1 MKELHLICNAHLDPV
16 WQWDWNEGAT
26 AALATFYAACEIAD
40 EYDYIFCH
48 NEALLYEFVETY
60 DPALFERIKGLVK
73 AGKWHI
79 MGGWYV
85 QPDCNIPSGE
95 GFIRQIESGL
105 SYFKEKFGVIPT
117 AAVNFDSF
125 GHTQGLV
132 QILSKCGYEGYICCR
147 PMPEFMTLPA
157 NYVEWKGFDGST
169 VKTARF
175 DDLTIYT
182 NGLGDAVNAVKR
194 KMKPWEKDGEEIAFA
209 LWGVGN
215 HGGGAS
221 RKDLSELAVYMEE
234 QKEAGVHV
242 FHSTP
247 EAFFAASKPSAV
259 WDEALQP
266 CFVKC
271 YTSISRLKRRYAEL
285 ENKLLTTEKICA
297 YADAEGVYEYN
308 LAAFDD
314 AQKRMAMVQFHDVLS
329 GTCIIEGEKSSMQ
342 KLDYALELLDKEFTK
357 AFMGLCRDYEKAV
370 PLKYPI
376 FVYNPTPYAEEAIF
390 TGDFFL
396 LDGICSDTEGYEF
409 TVKRDVRG
417 GSAAAVPFQIIKE
430 SSCINM
436 DRSKRLAIKDTLN
449 PLSVTRYD
457 VEVRRGK
464 KNILDRTPQTEFDLP
479 GETKA
484 VFDPVGG
491 ALASFSVNGYEFLN
505 DGAFTPVIY
514 DDNPDPWGWYMST
527 VGTNCRRADCTIPLR
542 VIERGDLLTTVESF
556 YTTGKSDIRVAYT
569 LYKDFNYVDVTVNVY
584 WNDAGKGLKLELPLP
599 EEGIF
604 MGQTAFGTQTY
615 TSDLEQCSQRFV
627 GMFIG
632 DKLLTV
638 FKDGTYGCSYENDKL
653 YLDLLNGSV
662 YCAHPIGDRPIMD
675 EERFQP
681 YIDLGRHEFTF
692 RLELCDLNDVERK
705 AAAFT
710 QKPYALNFYPHGTGE
725 RHETPAVN
733 LSDKTVTLS
742 CFRKTDPD
750 TYMVRLYNGFDGDK
764 TCTCTV
770 FGKALDLSFGKYE
783 VKTLLYRKGELTE
796 QRSMLAI

>member
-40 EYDYIFCH
+40 EYEYIFCH

-73 AGKWHI
+73 AGKWHV

-95 GFIRQIESGL
+95 GFVRQIESGL

-132 QILSKCGYEGYICCR
+132 QILSKCGYSGYICCR
-147 PMPEFMTLPA
+147 PMKELKEFPA
-157 NYVEWKGFDGST
+157 NYMEWKGFDGSSI
-169 VKTARF
+169 KAARF

-182 NGLGDAVNAVKR
+182 NDLGDAVNAVKR
-194 KMKPWEKDGEEIAFA
+194 KMQPWNAQGEEIAFA

-221 RKDLSELAVYMEE
+221 RKDLSELAVFMEE
-234 QKEAGVHV
+234 QEAEGVHV

-259 WDEALQP
+259 WDDALQP

-271 YTSISRLKRRYAEL
+271 YTSIARLKHRYAEL

-297 YADAEGVYEYN
+297 YADAEGVYNYN
-308 LAAFDD
+308 FDAFDD

-357 AFMGLCRDYEKAV
+357 AFMGLCRDYECAV

-376 FVYNPTPYAEEAIF
+376 FVYNPNPHAEEAIF

-396 LDGICSDTEGYEF
+396 LSGICSDTEGYEF
-409 TVKRDVRG
+409 TVIRDG
-417 GSAAAVPFQIIKE
+417 KPVPFQMVKE
-430 SSCINM
+430 SSCINL

-457 VEVRRGK
+457 VEVRRGAK
-464 KNILDRTPQTEFDLP
+464 KFLDRTPQTEFDLP

-491 ALASFSVNGYEFLN
+491 ALASFSVKGYEYLN
-505 DGAFTPVIY
+505 NGAFTPIVY
-514 DDNPDPWGWYMST
+514 DDNEDPWGWHMRT
-527 VGTNCRRADCTIPLR
+527 VGKNYTPATCEIPLR
-542 VIERGDLLTTVESF
+542 VIERGDLLTTVESL

-569 LYKDFNYVDVTVNVY
+569 LYKDLNYIDVTVNVY

-599 EEGIF
+599 EGGIF

-615 TSDLEQCSQRFV
+615 THDLEQCSQRFV
-627 GMFIG
+627 GVFIG

-662 YCAHPIGDRPIMD
+662 YCAHPVGDLPIVD
-675 EERFQP
+675 DQRFNR

-692 RLELCDLNDVERK
+692 RLELCDEADLETK
-705 AAAFT
+705 AVAFT

-725 RHETPAVN
+725 RKEKAPVT
-733 LSDKTVTLS
+733 LSDSVISLS
-742 CFRKTDPD
+742 CFRKVDAD
-750 TYMVRLYNGFDGDK
+750 TYMIRLLNNTADSRACD
-764 TCTCTV
+764 CTA
-770 FGKALDLSFGKYE
+770 FGETLSLTFGKYE
-783 VKTLLYRKGELTE
+783 VKTLLYSGGKLWEHD
-796 QRSMLAI
+796 SMLKL

>member
-1 MKELHLICNAHLDPV
+1 MKQLHLICNAHLDPV

-26 AALATFYAACEIAD
+26 AALATFYAAVEIAE
-40 EYDYIFCH
+40 EYDYVFCH
-48 NEALLYEFVETY
+48 NEALLYEYVETY
-60 DPALFERIKGLVK
+60 DPALFARIKGLVK

-105 SYFKEKFGVIPT
+105 TYFKEKFGIIPSV
-117 AAVNFDSF
+117 AVNFDSF

-132 QILSKCGYEGYICCR
+132 QILSKCGYDGYICCR
-147 PMPEFMTLPA
+147 PMPEFLTLPS
-157 NYVEWKGFDGST
+157 NHVEWTGFDGSS
-169 VKTARF
+169 VHAARF
-175 DDLTIYT
+175 EDLTIYT
-182 NGLGDAVNAVKR
+182 NDLGDAVNAVKR
-194 KMKPWEKDGEEIAFA
+194 KLQPWGDEDVAFA
-209 LWGVGN
+209 LWGIGN

-221 RKDLSELAVYMEE
+221 RKDLRELAVYMEE
-234 QKEAGVHV
+234 QKEQGVAV

-247 EAFFAASKPSAV
+247 EAFFAASKPTET
-259 WDEALQP
+259 WNEALQP

-271 YTSISRLKRRYAEL
+271 YTSIARLKRRYAEV
-285 ENKLLTTEKICA
+285 ENKLLTAEKICA
-297 YADAEGVYEYN
+297 YAAAEGVYDYDFD
-308 LAAFDD
+308 AFAD
-314 AQKRMAMVQFHDVLS
+314 AQKKMAMVQFHDVLS

-396 LDGICSDTEGYEF
+396 LNGICSETEGFEF
-409 TVKRDVRG
+409 TVKRDG
-417 GSAAAVPFQIIKE
+417 EPVPFQIVKE

-436 DRSKRLAIKDTLN
+436 DRSKRMAIKAALN
-449 PLSVTRYD
+449 PLSMTRFD
-457 VEVRRGK
+457 VEVSRGK

-484 VFDPVGG
+484 VFDPEGG
-491 ALASFSVNGYEFLN
+491 ALASFSVKGYDYLN
-505 DGAFTPVIY
+505 NGAFTPLIY

-527 VGTNCRRADCTIPLR
+527 VGTNYRRADCKIPLR
-542 VIERGDLLTTVESF
+542 VIERGDLLTTVESL

-569 LYKDFNYVDVTVNVY
+569 LYKDFNYIDVTVNAY

-599 EEGIF
+599 EGGIF

-615 TSDLEQCSQRFV
+615 TPDLEQCSQRFV

-662 YCAHPIGDRPIMD
+662 YCAHPVGDRPIMD

-692 RLELCDLNDVERK
+692 RLELCDLKDVERK
-705 AAAFT
+705 ATAFT
-710 QKPYALNFYPHGTGE
+710 QKPYALNFYPHGTGM
-725 RHETPAVN
+725 RHETPVVT
-733 LSDKTVTLS
+733 LSDETVALS
-742 CFRKTDPD
+742 CFRKIDED
-750 TYMVRLYNGFDGDK
+750 TYMVRLYNGIDGNK

-770 FGKALDLSFGKYE
+770 FGKALELAFGKYE
-783 VKTLLYRKGELTE
+783 VKTLLYRNGELTE
-796 QRSMLAI
+796 QRSMLAL

>member
-26 AALATFYAACEIAD
+26 AALATFYAACDIAN

-48 NEALLYEFVETY
+48 NEALLYEYVETY
-60 DPALFERIKGLVK
+60 DPALFARIKELVA

-105 SYFKEKFGVIPT
+105 SYFKEKFGVIPSV
-117 AAVNFDSF
+117 AINMDSF

-132 QILSKCGYEGYICCR
+132 QILSKCGYGGYICCR
-147 PMPEFMTLPA
+147 PMPEFLTLPS
-157 NYVEWKGFDGST
+157 NHVEWQGFDGSS
-169 VKTARF
+169 VHAARF
-175 DDLTIYT
+175 EDLTIYT
-182 NGLGDAVNAVKR
+182 NDLGDAVNAVKR
-194 KMKPWEKDGEEIAFA
+194 KMKPWRDEDVAFA
-209 LWGVGN
+209 LWGIGN

-221 RKDLSELAVYMEE
+221 RKDLAELEVYMAEAKEE
-234 QKEAGVHV
+234 GIAV

-247 EAFFAASKPSAV
+247 EAFFAASKPTEV
-259 WDEALQP
+259 WNDALQP

-271 YTSISRLKRRYAEL
+271 YTSIARLKRRYAEL
-285 ENKLLTTEKICA
+285 ENKLLVTEKICA
-297 YADAEGVYEYN
+297 YADAEGVYDYN
-308 LAAFDD
+308 FAAFDD

-396 LDGICSDTEGYEF
+396 LSGICSETEGYEF
-409 TVKRDVRG
+409 TVKRDGVE
-417 GSAAAVPFQIIKE
+417 VPFQIVKE

-464 KNILDRTPQTEFDLP
+464 KNILDRTSRTVFELP
-479 GETKA
+479 DETKA
-484 VFDPVGG
+484 VFDPKDG
-491 ALASFSVNGYEFLN
+491 ALASFSVKGYEFLN
-505 DGAFTPVIY
+505 NGAFTPVIY

-542 VIERGDLLTTVESF
+542 VIERGDLLTTLESF

-569 LYKDFNYVDVTVNVY
+569 LYKDFNYVDVTVNAY
-584 WNDAGKGLKLELPLP
+584 WNDEGKGLKLELPLP
-599 EEGIF
+599 EGGIF

-662 YCAHPIGDRPIMD
+662 YCAHPIGELPIMD
-675 EERFQP
+675 TERFQR
-681 YIDLGRHEFTF
+681 YIDLGRHEFSF
-692 RLELCDLNDVERK
+692 RLELCDLKDVERK

-710 QKPYALNFYPHGTGE
+710 QKPYALNFYPHGNGA
-725 RHETPAVN
+725 RHETPAVT
-733 LSDKTVTLS
+733 LSDETVALS
-742 CFRKTDPD
+742 CFRKVDPD
-750 TYMVRLYNGFDGDK
+750 TYMVRLFNGIDGDK

-770 FGKALDLSFGKYE
+770 FGKTIDLSFGKYE
-783 VKTLLYRKGELTE
+783 VKTLLYKNGELTE
-796 QRSMLAI
+796 QRSMLAL